1 MGKTV
6 HYQFCPMAKNGKGAY
21 WLSENKDIRNPYF
34 GKKMI
39 DCGETKETLNY

>member
-1 MGKTV
+1 
-6 HYQFCPMAKNGKGAY
+6 MAFEGKGAY

-39 DCGETKETLNY
+39 DCGDTRETLSY